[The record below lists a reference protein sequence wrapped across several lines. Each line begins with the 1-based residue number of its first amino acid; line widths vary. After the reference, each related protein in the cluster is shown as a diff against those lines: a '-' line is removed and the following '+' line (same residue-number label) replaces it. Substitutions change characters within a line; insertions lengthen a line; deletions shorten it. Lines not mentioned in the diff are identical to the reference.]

1 MGINANR
8 TEPISK
14 GVKMKIIAQLST
26 AIRRASAS
34 SPDIIYNDAKLHRFS
49 THKKPD
55 KAGCSTLVSGGIQA
69 GSFAYRMQYTLR
81 FYGLWGFP

>member
-14 GVKMKIIAQLST
+14 GVKMNIIALFST
-26 AIRRASAS
+26 AIRLAGLSP
-34 SPDIIYNDAKLHRFS
+34 PDIIYNDAKLHHFS

-55 KAGCSTLVSGGIQA
+55 CSALVSGGIQA

>member
-14 GVKMKIIAQLST
+14 GVKMNIIAQLTT
-26 AIRRASAS
+26 AMWLAGVSP
-34 SPDIIYNDAKLHRFS
+34 PDIIYNDAKLHHFS

-55 KAGCSTLVSGGIQA
+55 KAGCATLASGGIQA
-69 GSFAYRMQYTLR
+69 RGFACRINC
-81 FYGLWGFP
+81 

>member
-1 MGINANR
+1 MGVNANR

-26 AIRRASAS
+26 AIRRASV
-34 SPDIIYNDAKLHRFS
+34 SPPGIIYNDAKLHRFS

-55 KAGCSTLVSGGIQA
+55 KAGCSTFLAVAFKPEALPIECNIPCDPMGI
-69 GSFAYRMQYTLR
+69 SLI
-81 FYGLWGFP
+81 